1 MARRQGRGT
10 DPSNHGGERC
20 AMIDNAKPTAGLALV
35 VLLVAA
41 ASSAAAAAPHYQAEI
56 RRTAYGIPHIRAQD
70 EASLGF
76 GMGYAYAQDN
86 LCMLADE
93 MVTVNSRRSE
103 FFGPELIAGPDID
116 SGYTHS
122 RSEEHTSELQ
132 SLMRNSYAVFCL

>member
-20 AMIDNAKPTAGLALV
+20 AMIDNAKQTAGLALV

-70 EASLGF
+70 EAS
-76 GMGYAYAQDN
+76 MG
-86 LCMLADE
+86 E
-93 MVTVNSRRSE
+93 RTRV
-103 FFGPELIAGPDID
+103 G
-116 SGYTHS
+116 SGKSVSVRVEISGRPIIKKHKKKK
-122 RSEEHTSELQ
+122 Q
-132 SLMRNSYAVFCL
+132 I

>member
-1 MARRQGRGT
+1 MPAGRKARREGRST

-20 AMIDNAKPTAGLALV
+20 AMIDNAKQTAGLARG

-56 RRTAYGIPHIRAQD
+56 RRTAYGSPHIRAQD

-93 MVTVNSRRSE
+93 MVTVN
-103 FFGPELIAGPDID
+103 
-116 SGYTHS
+116 
-122 RSEEHTSELQ
+122 RSEERRVGKECVSTCRSRWSPYH
-132 SLMRNSYAVFCL
+132 

>member
-20 AMIDNAKPTAGLALV
+20 AMIDNAKQTAGLALV

-116 SGYTHS
+116 RSDKRRVGKEWVSTVRSGW
-122 RSEEHTSELQ
+122 
-132 SLMRNSYAVFCL
+132 

>member
-1 MARRQGRGT
+1 MRIS
-10 DPSNHGGERC
+10 DW
-20 AMIDNAKPTAGLALV
+20 
-35 VLLVAA
+35 
-41 ASSAAAAAPHYQAEI
+41 SSDVCSSDLI

-122 RSEEHTSELQ
+122 TN
-132 SLMRNSYAVFCL
+132 RNLDLFFKLVKIGRAHV

>member
-20 AMIDNAKPTAGLALV
+20 AMIDNAKQTAGLALV

-56 RRTAYGIPHIRAQD
+56 RRTAYGIPHIRAQG

-76 GMGYAYAQDN
+76 GLGRAEERRGGKEWGRTGGSRGSQD
-86 LCMLADE
+86 
-93 MVTVNSRRSE
+93 
-103 FFGPELIAGPDID
+103 
-116 SGYTHS
+116 H
-122 RSEEHTSELQ
+122 
-132 SLMRNSYAVFCL
+132 

>member
-20 AMIDNAKPTAGLALV
+20 AMIDNAKQTAGLALV

-70 EASLGF
+70 AASLGF
-76 GMGYAYAQDN
+76 GMASAYPQAN
-86 LCMLADE
+86 RCMLAAD
-93 MVTVNSRRSE
+93 MVTWHRRRSE
-103 FFGPELIAGPDID
+103 FFGPGPI
-116 SGYTHS
+116 
-122 RSEEHTSELQ
+122 
-132 SLMRNSYAVFCL
+132 